1 MLLVLFLNTLS
12 HNVIYMDMDMERDL
26 KKTGGNG
33 KYDMKTSHI
42 LYEPIYTKHIH
53 SSHYLIKR

>member
-1 MLLVLFLNTLS
+1 
-12 HNVIYMDMDMERDL
+12 MDMERDL

-42 LYEPIYTKHIH
+42 LYEPIYAKHIH
-53 SSHYLIKR
+53 SRHCLIKL